1 MFYYIYYNY
10 SLLSDKNQ
18 REGSIKLPALFF
30 CSFVSLKTITTMYKS
45 IYFFGQSVFG
55 QLISLIDPS
64 IVSEA
69 SKACNS
75 DRYIKKF
82 KTKDHLISMLFCTL
96 AKCTSLREV
105 SGAMLGLSGKTKHF
119 QLDHIPKKSTLGDSN
134 QRREADVFGVIYNKL
149 FTKYGDIIS
158 DSRIKDVINKQLEI
172 FDSTTISLFND
183 ILKCVGRKPKSGK
196 RKGGIKVHTVINVDE
211 TVPKM
216 VWFTHSA
223 TNDHVLLN
231 KLKMDAN
238 TIYVFDKGY
247 NDYKAFQR
255 FSDNQTG
262 FVTRIKDNAVYEP
275 VCKNEI
281 GEHIHSGVI
290 EDEIIEV
297 TVKNDESTCKLKLRK
312 VRFHDREQKREFE
325 FLTNLFEMRADLVAA
340 IYKLRWQIE
349 LLFKQLKQNFPLK
362 YFLGDNENAIKIQ
375 IYCALI
381 ANLLMTVIQKKLKRS
396 WAFSNLVSFC
406 KIHLF
411 NYIHLTNFLENPDK
425 DWQKTVYNEEQ
436 LSLF

>member
-1 MFYYIYYNY
+1 VN
-10 SLLSDKNQ
+10 
-18 REGSIKLPALFF
+18 
-30 CSFVSLKTITTMYKS
+30 KTT
-45 IYFFGQSVFG
+45 YFFGQSVFG
-55 QLISLIDPS
+55 QLISLIDPIIIS
-64 IVSEA
+64 NAAREC
-69 SKACNS
+69 KA
-75 DRYIKKF
+75 DYYVKKF
-82 KTKDHLISMLFCTL
+82 KTKDHLISMLFCAF

-119 QLDHIPKKSTLGDSN
+119 QLDQIPKRSTLSDAN
-134 QRREADVFGVIYNKL
+134 ERRDADVFGNIYNKL
-149 FTKYGDIIS
+149 LLKYGHVIS
-158 DSRIKDVINKQLEI
+158 DSRIKDVINKQIEI
-172 FDSTTISLFND
+172 FDSTTISLFKD
-183 ILKCVGRKPKSGK
+183 LLKCVGRKPKNGK

-211 TVPKM
+211 TVPKL

-223 TNDHVLLN
+223 THDHVLLN
-231 KLKMDAN
+231 KLKMDPN

-255 FSDNQTG
+255 FCNNDTG
-262 FVTRIKDNAVYEP
+262 FVTRIKDNAVFET
-275 VCKNEI
+275 VEKLEI
-281 GEHIHSGVI
+281 EEQIHSGVK
-290 EDEIIEV
+290 EDEIITL
-297 TVKNDESTCKLKLRK
+297 TVKDGDNTSKLNLRK
-312 VRFHDREQKREFE
+312 IRFYDRVLKREFE

-375 IYCALI
+375 IYCTLI

-411 NYIHLTNFLENPDK
+411 NYIHLLNFLENPDK
-425 DWQKTVYNEEQ
+425 DWQKTFERLKQ
-436 LSLF
+436 PSLFEGAYF